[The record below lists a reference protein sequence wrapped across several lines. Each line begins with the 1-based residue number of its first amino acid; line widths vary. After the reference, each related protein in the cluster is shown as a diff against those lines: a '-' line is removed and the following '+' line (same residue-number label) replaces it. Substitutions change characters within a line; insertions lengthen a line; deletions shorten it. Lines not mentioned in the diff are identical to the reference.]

1 MIDKFTN
8 SEIKAFI
15 LLFRD
20 TEFVIDFG
28 KTKVEKRVK
37 NLCEKLKEKTSNNDL
52 IEGLEIIR
60 NSSYVKNISLQSD
73 YTRIEDKIKKSNI

>member
-73 YTRIEDKIKKSNI
+73 YTRVEDKIKKSNI